1 MVRGITRN
9 PIGLVH
15 LVAVAL
21 QGCLAPLR
29 VPFETSA
36 PSRIPAGVEGKVGP
50 DGRTTLRLEGLEMRL
65 ETRNQRPGG
74 LGFVTIL
81 PLPVAYPFPGK
92 DMVDDPK
99 PLGPRQL
106 LYLDLRAHE
115 PGFAFNP
122 MAVLFA
128 ADSEAAAPP
137 LAYIGPGRPSWG
149 CRDAGGEELERST
162 ADMGYP
168 IQPDGEW
175 TCFVLAFRV
184 SSSSPDVPFQLLL
197 GGLQRSGEA
206 VPPVELA
213 FSKRKARSWLDTP
226 RTWRPESL
234 TR

>member
-1 MVRGITRN
+1 MVTGITSN
-9 PIGLVH
+9 PIWLLLLMG
-15 LVAVAL
+15 AVL

-36 PSRIPAGVEGKVGP
+36 PSKIPAGVDGKVGP
-50 DGRTTLRLEGLEMRL
+50 DGRTTLRLEGLELRL

-92 DMVDDPK
+92 DMVDDSK

-128 ADSEAAAPP
+128 ADSEPAAPP
-137 LAYIGPGRPSWG
+137 LAYIGPGRSSWS
-149 CRDAGGEELERST
+149 CRDASGEELKRST
-162 ADMGYP
+162 ADTSHP
-168 IQPDGEW
+168 IEPGEGW

-184 SSSSPDVPFQLLL
+184 SSSSPEVPFQLLI
-197 GGLQRSGEA
+197 GGLQQSGEA
-206 VPPVELA
+206 VPPLELD
-213 FSKRKARSWLDTP
+213 FSKRKGRSWLDTP